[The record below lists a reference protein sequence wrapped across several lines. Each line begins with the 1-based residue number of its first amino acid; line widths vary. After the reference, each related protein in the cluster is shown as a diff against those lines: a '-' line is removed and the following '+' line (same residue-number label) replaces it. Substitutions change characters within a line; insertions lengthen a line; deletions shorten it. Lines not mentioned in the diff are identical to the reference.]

1 MGTSPRQL
9 RSAGG
14 AAVAQVAV
22 TILLTVVLLLM
33 ERGSGGLWVYAI
45 DLLLFLGLVLF
56 LVVYATL
63 LRLLNERVRVSYVP
77 TLMIGVII
85 FGAIS
90 YAAPLLLKLLPP
102 IDGIFPQLSLAVP
115 AAPARLLKF
124 ILGLRLLL
132 AAVQFPHLKA
142 YAVTLLLQGACFLS
156 SFVVSIGLAT
166 VFFEVVEAIILALL
180 FFHAAKSVAS
190 PAPAGKTEDID
201 LSRTF

>member
-33 ERGSGGLWVYAI
+33 ERGAGGLWVYAI

-90 YAAPLLLKLLPP
+90 
-102 IDGIFPQLSLAVP
+102 
-115 AAPARLLKF
+115 
-124 ILGLRLLL
+124 
-132 AAVQFPHLKA
+132 
-142 YAVTLLLQGACFLS
+142 
-156 SFVVSIGLAT
+156 
-166 VFFEVVEAIILALL
+166 
-180 FFHAAKSVAS
+180 
-190 PAPAGKTEDID
+190 
-201 LSRTF
+201 